1 VIATSFDLKFLSR
14 ERFVMF
20 KKLCCALLVSSF
32 AISAIA
38 VEPAGGDPG
47 VAALDKAFWIWS
59 DDAKGTQ
66 TLGVKT
72 GTKRKIRKV
81 LTLPQKPEVTSA
93 TLIVGARNSAN
104 IRANGNLVGD
114 VEGSLPQSFDL
125 LPHVDRGDNELLF
138 QVENKGKG
146 KGNSPAG
153 LLGAIYL
160 EFDDQST
167 SVVVTDKTWQTGS
180 SSLFPDWTPARELEP
195 RKK

>member
-1 VIATSFDLKFLSR
+1 MIATSFDLKFLSR

-72 GTKRKIRKV
+72 GTKRKIRTFG
-81 LTLPQKPEVTSA
+81 LHRE
-93 TLIVGARNSAN
+93 
-104 IRANGNLVGD
+104 NGCA
-114 VEGSLPQSFDL
+114 GSRMTRR
-125 LPHVDRGDNELLF
+125 H
-138 QVENKGKG
+138 
-146 KGNSPAG
+146 
-153 LLGAIYL
+153 
-160 EFDDQST
+160 
-167 SVVVTDKTWQTGS
+167 S
-180 SSLFPDWTPARELEP
+180 SRP
-195 RKK
+195 